1 MTVTQG
7 ASAPAETPP
16 RKADAFVVSC
26 IDPRLTDDVTFL
38 MTALGRTGRYSEMRI
53 AGAALAAVDE
63 GRPAWNAALW
73 ENLGASRQLH
83 GVRKVVFINHRDCG
97 AMHLWAGRR
106 LSDDPAE
113 ELRQHHAVLTRAAEA
128 VRARHPDMSV
138 EIKLMELDGSVR
150 MLPCAACAPAPGL
163 RAEAVEDPAGGL
175 VARAAGGPGAGG
187 AWIAPPRPAPV
198 DPDPAGFAELVR
210 LRVDGGLPN
219 AEAELALLTEG
230 VTRYG
235 LSAAEVRA
243 TLEAEGRRRGVA
255 GSGSGAQEARVFLR
269 SAADARGRVG
279 RGDVSRAAVLYRNLT
294 GRHASQGEAER
305 RVAALLEAEGLSP
318 RHEGLLRS
326 TAWFR
331 RMARG

>member
-1 MTVTQG
+1 MH
-7 ASAPAETPP
+7 APAEPAP

-26 IDPRLTDDVTFL
+26 IDPRLTDDVTYL
-38 MTALGRTGRYSEMRI
+38 MTALGRAGRYSEMRI

-73 ENLGASRQLH
+73 ENLAASRQLH

-113 ELRQHHAVLTRAAEA
+113 ELRQHHAVLTRAAKA

-150 MLPCAACAPAPGL
+150 MLPCPACTPAPRL

-175 VARAAGGPGAGG
+175 VAPAASGAAGGG
-187 AWIAPPRPAPV
+187 AWIAPPRPAPIE
-198 DPDPAGFAELVR
+198 PDPAGFAELVR
-210 LRVDGGLPN
+210 LRAAGGLPD

-230 VTRYG
+230 ITRYG
-235 LSAAEVRA
+235 LGAAEARA
-243 TLEAEGRRRGVA
+243 VLEAEGRRRGVA
-255 GSGSGAQEARVFLR
+255 GGGAVAREARVFLR

-279 RGDVSRAAVLYRNLT
+279 REDASRAAVLYRNLT
-294 GRHASQGEAER
+294 GRQASQAEAER
-305 RVAALLEAEGLSP
+305 RVAALVEAEGLSP
-318 RHEGLLRS
+318 RRAGVLRS
-326 TAWFR
+326 TGWFR

>member
-1 MTVTQG
+1 MSATQG
-7 ASAPAETPP
+7 MNAPAEPAP

-26 IDPRLTDDVTFL
+26 IDPRLTDDVTYL

-73 ENLGASRQLH
+73 ENLAASRQLH
-83 GVRKVVFINHRDCG
+83 GVNKVVFINHRDCG

-106 LSDDPAE
+106 LADDPAE

-150 MLPCAACAPAPGL
+150 IMPCAACAPAPGL
-163 RAEAVEDPAGGL
+163 RAEAVEDPAGAL
-175 VARAAGGPGAGG
+175 VARVATGAAAGG
-187 AWIAPPRPAPV
+187 AWIAPPRPTPAA
-198 DPDPAGFAELVR
+198 PDPAGFAELVR
-210 LRVDGGLPN
+210 LRAEGGLPN

-235 LSAAEVRA
+235 LGAAEARGV
-243 TLEAEGRRRGVA
+243 LEAEGRRRGVA
-255 GSGSGAQEARVFLR
+255 GGGAGAREAQVFLR

-279 RGDVSRAAVLYRNLT
+279 REDVSRAAALYRNLT
-294 GRHASQGEAER
+294 GRQASQGEAER
-305 RVAALLEAEGLSP
+305 RIAALLEEEGLSP
-318 RHEGLLRS
+318 RRDGVLRS
-326 TAWFR
+326 TAWLR
-331 RMARG
+331 RMARE

>member
-1 MTVTQG
+1 MSATQG
-7 ASAPAETPP
+7 MGTPAEPTP

-26 IDPRLTDDVTFL
+26 IDPRLTDDVTYL
-38 MTALGRTGRYSEMRI
+38 MTALGRAGRYSEMRI

-73 ENLGASRQLH
+73 ENLAASRQLH

-138 EIKLMELDGSVR
+138 EVKLMELDGSVR
-150 MLPCAACAPAPGL
+150 ILPCAACAPAPGL

-175 VARAAGGPGAGG
+175 VARAAGGG
-187 AWIAPPRPAPV
+187 AWIAPPRPAPIE
-198 DPDPAGFAELVR
+198 PDPAGFAELVR
-210 LRVDGGLPN
+210 LRAGGGLPN

-235 LSAAEVRA
+235 LGAAEARA
-243 TLEAEGRRRGVA
+243 MLEAEGRRRGVA
-255 GSGSGAQEARVFLR
+255 GGGAVAREARVFLR
-269 SAADARGRVG
+269 SAADARGRVA
-279 RGDVSRAAVLYRNLT
+279 REDAARAAALYRNLS

-305 RVAALLEAEGLSP
+305 RVAALLEEEGLSP
-318 RHEGLLRS
+318 RRDGLLRS